1 MPDQNW
7 LQRLTKSKTDKW
19 IGGVCG
25 GIGEHT
31 SIPTW
36 VWRFIFSVLFLFFGT
51 GFFLYILLWVFMPEK
66 EEDNH

>member
-25 GIGEHT
+25 GLGEHT
-31 SIPTW
+31 PIPTW
-36 VWRFIFSVLFLFFGT
+36 VWRFIFSALFLFFGS
-51 GFFLYILLWVFMPEK
+51 GFFLYILMWIFMPKK
-66 EEDNH
+66 EEGI